1 MTEQQN
7 NWEDLIGQVHLSHER
22 DLVGIPA
29 DRMCTKAYWSCED
42 QWVYVITPT
51 VIASGAVYVTVCK
64 FDYLP
69 L

>member
-1 MTEQQN
+1 MIEQQN
-7 NWEDLIGQVHLSHER
+7 NLEGFIGQVHYKAWE
-22 DLVGIPA
+22 DLVRIPA

-42 QWVYVITPT
+42 QWVYVIIPT
-51 VIASGAVYVTVCK
+51 VITSGAGYVPVCK